1 MKNYAMVSER
11 WMELRLFR
19 RNEDRVSWESG
30 RVALMQGS
38 KLDKFLGSSRRP
50 RVESGM
56 RDLKIPQLIYPG
68 QNRPLQLPGI
78 TEQMVLVMFQVP
90 FQCGWY
96 HLQSKTSQPF
106 PFPSAVAWRSAPGE
120 ST

>member
-11 WMELRLFR
+11 WMELRLFH

-30 RVALMQGS
+30 WVALMQGS

-50 RVESGM
+50 RVESGV
-56 RDLKIPQLIYPG
+56 RDLKMSQLIYPG

-78 TEQMVLVMFQVP
+78 TEQMVLVTFQVP
-90 FQCGWY
+90 FQCRRY
-96 HLQSKTSQPF
+96 HLQSKTSQPV
-106 PFPSAVAWRSAPGE
+106 PFPSAVAWGSAPGE